1 MPESFSGNKYAKT
14 LDMAGF
20 RIWRV
25 TQSSKYATIWLNMSE
40 QDMIIPEFTIIERV
54 LNMSLTIQS
63 ERLLYKSI
71 STH

>member
-25 TQSSKYATIWLNMSE
+25 RQSSKYATIWLNMSE
-40 QDMIIPEFTIIERV
+40 
-54 LNMSLTIQS
+54 
-63 ERLLYKSI
+63 
-71 STH
+71 